1 MGADAGSKLIKHT
14 AASVLPSIIG
24 PAPERLTVAITA
36 LCNLRCIGCRY
47 GRDYMPKAQLAPE
60 VVCDLL
66 SDAAA
71 VGFPIV
77 RLYGGE
83 PLLHPQLPL
92 FIQHAIRVGIK
103 PAITTNGILLQKR
116 AADLYA
122 AGLRVITIGY
132 YGFGENY
139 DQYVS
144 RNGAFLQLERSIV
157 SVRDRYGMTV
167 DLQINFLLTR
177 QTCSV
182 DLLRQAWSFA
192 RRYRLFFQPDLVHY
206 SLPYFTEGPNHEL
219 QFTPSD
225 GARLAR
231 VVQELLEMKREAP
244 DLFPESAASI
254 RSVPD
259 WALKGPA
266 MEIPCDAYKMLWVGA
281 DGSLRLCYA
290 AFPLGNIHQTRLRD
304 LFGTPEHRLA
314 CGQAFRLACPRCH
327 CERSSR
333 IDSHLPSRLRYGS
346 GAGGDLVPPLTPA
359 ETQPGIFPILQ

>member
-139 DQYVS
+139 DRYVS
-144 RNGAFLQLERSIV
+144 RNGAFSASLELCT
-157 SVRDRYGMTV
+157 TV
-167 DLQINFLLTR
+167 PALL
-177 QTCSV
+177 S
-182 DLLRQAWSFA
+182 
-192 RRYRLFFQPDLVHY
+192 
-206 SLPYFTEGPNHEL
+206 
-219 QFTPSD
+219 
-225 GARLAR
+225 ARLSS
-231 VVQELLEMKREAP
+231 LLAAVFHGR
-244 DLFPESAASI
+244 PEPRIAVYSI
-254 RSVPD
+254 RWRAP
-259 WALKGPA
+259 
-266 MEIPCDAYKMLWVGA
+266 
-281 DGSLRLCYA
+281 
-290 AFPLGNIHQTRLRD
+290 
-304 LFGTPEHRLA
+304 
-314 CGQAFRLACPRCH
+314 
-327 CERSSR
+327 
-333 IDSHLPSRLRYGS
+333 
-346 GAGGDLVPPLTPA
+346 GAGGAGVTRDEAGSPGSVP
-359 ETQPGIFPILQ
+359 